1 MQMVFY
7 LKLIAENANTIDE
20 FRFKLAGLENVIKQ
34 SSQEKASLT
43 LSTIHGAKGLE
54 FDKVIIIDLINGQFP
69 SSSSIDLR
77 NEGSSLEFEEERR
90 LFYVGMTRAKEELVL
105 TCYNVLDSTIV
116 KQSEFIDELYR
127 MKDFK

>member
-7 LKLIAENANTIDE
+7 LKVIAENANTIDE
-20 FRFKLAGLENVIKQ
+20 FRLKLEGLESVIKQ
-34 SSQEKASLT
+34 SSKEKANLT

-69 SSSSIDLR
+69 STSSIDLR
-77 NEGSSLEFEEERR
+77 NEGNSFEFEEERR

-127 MKDFK
+127 MSDSK